1 MKLEANSYL
10 GYNGPEWDRKIKDK
24 NNPNFWKYGVANL
37 VFLDS
42 LKASKKILDVGC
54 GTGELSIF
62 LAEQESRHY
71 IIGVDPVKGMIKV
84 AKRHRDQRECDGIH
98 FIICDGRFLPFKHSC
113 FDALVSRGDAFVFL
127 VPQKVALSEFKKVL
141 KSGGV
146 VVIEIDNV
154 RWTPGEK
161 ISCNFEK
168 MLDGAIAYSVEHF
181 NVTRNHTK
189 VFYILNPHSTLVKQ
203 ISENS
208 EFTRVGR
215 LQLSIPLDEIK
226 KETVEIRHGPL
237 THWPTV
243 DGLKMMFK
251 KAGFKNIEILGDGLL
266 MGLLLDGDQKTTK
279 IMKMHPKL
287 FFEIE
292 RKLIR
297 AIDPRKAY
305 TIILKATVS

>member
-1 MKLEANSYL
+1 LIFSDL
-10 GYNGPEWDRKIKDK
+10 
-24 NNPNFWKYGVANL
+24 
-37 VFLDS
+37 
-42 LKASKKILDVGC
+42 LKGSKKILDVGC
-54 GTGELSIF
+54 GTGQLSLF
-62 LAEQESRHY
+62 LAEQEPRHY
-71 IIGVDPVKGMIKV
+71 IIGIDPVKGMIKV
-84 AKRHRDQRECDGIH
+84 AKQHVDQRNCHGIH
-98 FIICDGRFLPFKHSC
+98 FVLCDGRFLPFRHSC

-127 VPQKVALSEFKKVL
+127 VPQKTALSEFKKVL
-141 KSGGV
+141 NSGGA

-168 MLDGAIAYSVEHF
+168 MLDGSIAYSVEQF
-181 NVTRNHTK
+181 DVKRNHTK
-189 VFYILNPHSTLVKQ
+189 VFYVLNPHSMLAKQ
-203 ISENS
+203 ISEDT
-208 EFTRVGR
+208 EFTKVGR
-215 LQLSIPLDEIK
+215 LQQSIPIDEIK

-243 DGLKMMFK
+243 DGLKMMFN
-251 KAGFKNIEILGDGLL
+251 KAGFKNIEILGNGLL

-279 IMKMHPKL
+279 IMKMHPRL